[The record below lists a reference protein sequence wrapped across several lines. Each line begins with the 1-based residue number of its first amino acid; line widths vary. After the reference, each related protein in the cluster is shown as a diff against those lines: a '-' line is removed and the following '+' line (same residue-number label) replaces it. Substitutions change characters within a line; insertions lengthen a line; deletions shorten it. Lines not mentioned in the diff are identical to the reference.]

1 MMKKK
6 SVIIFLFVFISNF
19 LHSQIQTSVSLDRWK
34 NKKGTFVLWYGTGGK
49 ASEYAAFT
57 VKFDNSYEEFQVAQ
71 ELKKKAYKSSKY
83 ITYEFLENYDCNQT
97 YGHLSRSLNLSLR
110 DVKDLRNGNCAD
122 VNYSFVKNSAD
133 GPVFTPENKSKMSPY
148 VEQEEKLLI
157 AQGWKKI
164 YEDYQT
170 AACAAE
176 IRFLPGHSYTAI
188 GAVTSNKSGIFPM
201 LAAYNGDN
209 RLGGIRKNIEN
220 NFATLGVY
228 DLKEDIE
235 VLKGTYLID
244 ASGEPVSG
252 ACLLVFEKPFDFKRS
267 FYNLLEARHTGF
279 KKYKGMKGNITESNE
294 QIYYSNDALGYQEA
308 KILESN
314 ANHEYIIVLDFD
326 NPKTLLFLDNLDLV
340 MKELPA
346 LGFTSKNYKNDAG
359 GEVTEFKKNGD
370 DVMMLA
376 SYPAQN
382 KAYFYIF
389 KKK

>member
-1 MMKKK
+1 MKRK
-6 SVIIFLFVFISNF
+6 SITFLMFLLISSIVF
-19 LHSQIQTSVSLDRWK
+19 SQIQTSVSLDRWK
-34 NKKGTFVLWYGTGGK
+34 NKKGTFILWYGNGGK

-57 VKFDNSYEEFQVAQ
+57 VKFDDSYEEFQVAQ

-97 YGHLSRSLNLSLR
+97 YGYLARSLNLSLR

-122 VNYSFVKNSAD
+122 VNYSFVKSAED

-148 VEQEEKLLI
+148 VEQEEKSLI

-188 GAVTSNKSGIFPM
+188 GAVTSTKSGIFPM

-209 RLGGIRKNIEN
+209 RLGDIRKNIEN
-220 NFATLGVY
+220 NLATLGVY
-228 DLKEDIE
+228 DLKEDIS
-235 VLKGTYLID
+235 VLKGTYFID

-252 ACLLVFEKPFDFKRS
+252 ACLLVFERPFDFKRS
-267 FYNLLEARHTGF
+267 FYSLLEARHTGF
-279 KKYKGMKGNITESNE
+279 KEYKGMKGNITENNE

-308 KILESN
+308 KILESS
-314 ANHEYIIVLDFD
+314 ATDEYIIVLDSD

-346 LGFTSKNYKNDAG
+346 LGFTSKDYKNNAG
-359 GEVTEFKKNGD
+359 GDVTEFKKNGEN
-370 DVMMLA
+370 VMMIA
-376 SYPAQN
+376 SYPAKN
-382 KAYFYIF
+382 TAYFYIF

>member
-1 MMKKK
+1 MRKQ
-6 SVIIFLFVFISNF
+6 SFIIFLLVMMSNF
-19 LHSQIQTSVSLDRWK
+19 ALSQIQTSVSLDRWK
-34 NKKGTFVLWYGTGGK
+34 NKRGIFILWYGTGGK
-49 ASEYAAFT
+49 ATEYAAFT
-57 VKFDNSYEEFQVAQ
+57 VKFDDSYQEFQVAQ

-97 YGHLSRSLNLSLR
+97 YGYLARFLNIDLR

-122 VNYSFVKNSAD
+122 VNYTFIKSAED
-133 GPVFTPENKSKMSPY
+133 GPLFTLENKSKMSPY

-170 AACAAE
+170 AACAADV
-176 IRFLPGHSYTAI
+176 RFLPGHSYTAI
-188 GAVTSNKSGIFPM
+188 GAVTSAKSGIFPM

-220 NFATLGVY
+220 NLAVLGVY
-228 DLKEDIE
+228 DLKEDVS

-244 ASGEPVSG
+244 ASGEPISG
-252 ACLLVFEKPFDFKRS
+252 ACLLVFERPFDFKRS
-267 FYNLLEARHTGF
+267 FYNLLEGRHNGF
-279 KKYKGMKGNITESNE
+279 EDYKGMKGNITENNE
-294 QIYYSNDALGYQEA
+294 QIYYSNDTLGYQEA

-326 NPKTLLFLDNLDLV
+326 NPKTLLFLDRLDLV
-340 MKELPA
+340 MKELPT
-346 LGFTSKNYKNDAG
+346 LGFTVKNYKNDAG
-359 GEVTEFKKNGD
+359 GNVTEFKKNGE

-376 SYPAQN
+376 SYPAKN
-382 KAYFYIF
+382 TAYFYIF

>member
-1 MMKKK
+1 M
-6 SVIIFLFVFISNF
+6 VSNF
-19 LHSQIQTSVSLDRWK
+19 AYPQIQTSVSLDRWK
-34 NKKGTFVLWYGTGGK
+34 NKRGTFVLWYGTGGK

-57 VKFDNSYEEFQVAQ
+57 VKFDDSYQEFQVAQ

-97 YGHLSRSLNLSLR
+97 YGYLARSLNMNLR

-122 VNYSFVKNSAD
+122 VNYSFVKSAED
-133 GPVFTPENKSKMSPY
+133 GPVFTPENKTKMSPY

-176 IRFLPGHSYTAI
+176 IRFLSGHSYTAI
-188 GAVTSNKSGIFPM
+188 GAVTSNKPGIFPM

-220 NFATLGVY
+220 NFTTLGVY
-228 DLKEDIE
+228 NLKEDIS

-267 FYNLLEARHTGF
+267 FYNLLEARNAGF
-279 KKYKGMKGNITESNE
+279 KDYRGMKGNITENNE
-294 QIYYSNDALGYQEA
+294 QIYYSNDTLGYQEA
-308 KILESN
+308 KILESS

-326 NPKTLLFLDNLDLV
+326 NPKTLRFLDNLDLV

-346 LGFTSKNYKNDAG
+346 LGFTSKDYKNDAG
-359 GEVTEFKKNGD
+359 GDVIEFKKNGE

-376 SYPAQN
+376 SYPAKN
-382 KAYFYIF
+382 TPYFYIF

>member
-1 MMKKK
+1 MKKK
-6 SVIIFLFVFISNF
+6 YLIPFLLVLVCSFV
-19 LHSQIQTSVSLDRWK
+19 HSQVQTSVSLDRWK
-34 NKKGTFVLWYGTGGK
+34 SKRGTIVLWYGTGGK

-57 VKFDNSYEEFQVAQ
+57 VKFDDSYAEFQVAQ

-97 YGHLSRSLNLSLR
+97 YAYLARSLNMNLR

-122 VNYSFVKNSAD
+122 VNYSFVRSAED
-133 GPVFTPENKSKMSPY
+133 GPLFTPENKSTMSPY
-148 VEQEEKLLI
+148 VEQEENLLI

-188 GAVTSNKSGIFPM
+188 GAVTSGKSGIFPM

-220 NFATLGVY
+220 NFTTLGVY
-228 DLKEDIE
+228 DLKEDIS

-244 ASGEPVSG
+244 ASSEPISG

-279 KKYKGMKGNITESNE
+279 KDYKGMKGNMTENNE
-294 QIYYSNDALGYQEA
+294 QIYYSNDALGYKEA
-308 KILESN
+308 KILESS

-326 NPKTLLFLDNLDLV
+326 NPKTLTFLENLDLV

-359 GEVTEFKKNGD
+359 GDVTEFKKNGEN
-370 DVMMLA
+370 VMMLA
-376 SYPAQN
+376 SYPVKN
-382 KAYFYIF
+382 TAYFYIF